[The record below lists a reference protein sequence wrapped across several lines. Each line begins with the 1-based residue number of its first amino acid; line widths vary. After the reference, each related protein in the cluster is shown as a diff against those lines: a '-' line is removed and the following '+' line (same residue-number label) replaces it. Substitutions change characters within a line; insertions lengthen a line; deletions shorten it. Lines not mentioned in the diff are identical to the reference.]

1 MLNACHCKNQIADVH
16 SHNDTKVRHQ
26 LYRHNIKLGFSW
38 AMDGL
43 EIVLWT
49 IFLHFGGN
57 DSHFNIKPGGTTTTC
72 NWSSSW
78 SVFYACWSL
87 GHGYTRFSWLLNP
100 SLAVGPLQVDKISWH
115 QSRYDTGDIQT
126 SLNAERVFQLILW
139 CIAME
144 EMFHTLLNRK
154 YSPVTSYWLLREGRE
169 EWMVERAI
177 HYMCAHIAQ
186 VVWEVVIV

>member
-1 MLNACHCKNQIADVH
+1 MLNACHCKNEITDVH
-16 SHNDTKVRHQ
+16 SHNHTKLTHQ

-43 EIVLWT
+43 KIVLWT

-57 DSHFNIKPGGTTTTC
+57 DSHFNIKLGGTTTTC

-100 SLAVGPLQVDKISWH
+100 SLALGPLQVDKISWH

-144 EMFHTLLNRK
+144 EMFHTHCSIASIVLLLH
-154 YSPVTSYWLLREGRE
+154 TEFCAEGGKNQWWRGQYPTR
-169 EWMVERAI
+169 M
-177 HYMCAHIAQ
+177 HT
-186 VVWEVVIV
+186 